1 MALALSVS
9 GAFAANDAAPLAPA
23 KPAGVQKAQMFD
35 SALLTVLGIG
45 AAVAILGITLSN
57 ASQTQNATVS
67 TQ

>member
-1 MALALSVS
+1 
-9 GAFAANDAAPLAPA
+9 
-23 KPAGVQKAQMFD
+23 
-35 SALLTVLGIG
+35 VLGIG